1 MEARTLRE
9 TLDRLIADDIRT
21 PIFIGGGPGIGK
33 SSIVGQV
40 ARDHDLEVIDL
51 RLGQIPPSDLRGLPY
66 VEEGISRYARPE
78 FLPESGSGILFLDE
92 LSNAVPS
99 VQGLAQQ
106 LLLERHIGTHR
117 LGDDWFIWSAGN
129 RREDGAAVHMMP
141 TPVANRMI
149 HFELEP
155 SFDDWKP
162 YAIGAG
168 LHEDVLAFLSF
179 RPELLYKLSRTE
191 RAFPTPRSWEM
202 ASALH
207 RLGIPVHGAVG
218 VGVAD
223 EFSVYVEMVASL
235 PSLDPVLAG
244 DGDKIPWPK
253 EVSARYAV
261 CTGLALR
268 ARAQDEVRRAFR
280 WLEARAGAEWV
291 QVYVADVVIGFHR
304 RGELGLLA
312 GPTQCDPKFRNFVQ
326 ETCSA
331 VLA

>member
-1 MEARTLRE
+1 MEAKALEQMLNRMVAEEVRIPL
-9 TLDRLIADDIRT
+9 
-21 PIFIGGGPGIGK
+21 FIGGGPGIGK
-33 SSIVGQV
+33 SSIVAQV
-40 ARDHDLEVIDL
+40 AAQHGLAVIDL

-66 VEEGISRYARPE
+66 VDAGISRYARPE
-78 FLPESGSGILFLDE
+78 FLPEDGAGILFLDE

-106 LLLERHIGTHR
+106 LLLEREIGEHT
-117 LGDDWFIWSAGN
+117 LGADWFIWAAGN

-149 HFELEP
+149 HLELEA
-155 SFDDWKP
+155 SFVDWKP

-168 LHEDVLAFLSF
+168 VHEDVIAFLAF
-179 RPELLYKLSRTE
+179 RPELLYKLSRIE
-191 RAFPTPRSWEM
+191 PAFPTPRSWEM

-207 RLGIPVHGAVG
+207 ALGLPVHGAVG
-218 VGVAD
+218 AGAAD
-223 EFSVYVEMVASL
+223 EFTVHVEMVSSL

-244 DGDKIPWPK
+244 DGDSVPWPK
-253 EVSARYAV
+253 EISARYAV

-268 ARAQDEVRRAFR
+268 AREQEEVRQAFR

-291 QVYVADVVIGFHR
+291 QVYVADVVVGFHR
-304 RGELGLLA
+304 RGQLGQLA
-312 GPTQCDPKFRNFVQ
+312 GPTQCDPKFRNFVM
-326 ETCSA
+326 ETCRE